1 MPMTGPFIVGD
12 APSCECARARAADK
26 ADHRGWFYRVVAPD
40 SELAVLEMGAPFV
53 RNWFAN
59 VVSGD
64 PGMPQWRLPSSTR
77 FAMVILHSTLGG
89 CASITEALFA
99 AHGALQP
106 GGIVALAG
114 VNRLRVP
121 IARSADATT
130 PTATAWAYSRAAK
143 VAGFAEVSLY
153 AVQPSLDD
161 PVDVVSFAP
170 ASSRPFFQ
178 HEALARKS
186 SGRDRFASAR
196 TLLAS
201 AGLTPYLHPFFVVIA
216 RKC

>member
-1 MPMTGPFIVGD
+1 MIGPFIVGN
-12 APSCECARARAADK
+12 AQSCECAGAHIADK
-26 ADHRGWFYRVVAPD
+26 PDHRGWFYRVVAPD

-64 PGMPQWRLPSSTR
+64 LGMSQWRLPSAPR

-89 CASITEALFA
+89 CASITEALRA

-106 GGIVALAG
+106 GGIAALAG

-121 IARSADATT
+121 IARGAGAAR
-130 PTATAWAYSRAAK
+130 PTATAWGYSHAARA
-143 VAGFAEVSLY
+143 AGFAEVSLY
-153 AVQPSLDD
+153 GAQPSLDD
-161 PVDVVSFAP
+161 PVDVFSFAP
-170 ASSRPFFQ
+170 ASSRAFFQ

-196 TLLAS
+196 TLLAR
-201 AGLTPYLHPFFVVIA
+201 AGLAPYLHPFFVVIA

>member
-1 MPMTGPFIVGD
+1 MTGPFIVGD
-12 APSCECARARAADK
+12 APSCECARARPADK
-26 ADHRGWFYRVVAPD
+26 PDHRGWFYRVVAPD
-40 SELAVLEMGAPFV
+40 SEVAVFEMGAPFV
-53 RNWFAN
+53 RSWFAN

-64 PGMPQWRLPSSTR
+64 PGMPQWRLPSAPR

-89 CASITEALFA
+89 CASITARLFSMCNGAPA
-99 AHGALQP
+99 AGRGA
-106 GGIVALAG
+106 GR
-114 VNRLRVP
+114 VNRLGR
-121 IARSADATT
+121 ARRRRHRRRKLRWGLFS
-130 PTATAWAYSRAAK
+130 SRE
-143 VAGFAEVSLY
+143 VRGLGVSLY

-170 ASSRPFFQ
+170 ASSRAFFQ

-196 TLLAS
+196 TLLAR